1 MYHGMHMKIKE
12 LEEKLGIPRANI
24 RYYEKEGLFSPE
36 RKENGYREYTE
47 QDEKQLKTIVILR
60 KLGTPVPQIKA
71 LLNGQAQLPEVL
83 SENLLSLQKQKE
95 ELESAIRMC
104 EDMERQKQE
113 MQDFPVE
120 DYWEKIHTEER
131 RGGRFLDIC
140 KDYLEFEA
148 DLYGHV
154 WNNAY
159 FFDFSEERKRNGLLG
174 ALGVTLL
181 FSVCR
186 GLSWKFLWKSG
197 SFLEGFFEPF
207 VVFLIVSLLLLP
219 QFLFKDRHPKVL
231 KIYMTILTMI
241 CLVVLAGVILA
252 LLVLLANAL
261 FHFWF

>member
-1 MYHGMHMKIKE
+1 MYQGMHMKIKE
-12 LEEKLGIPRANI
+12 LEEKLGTPRANI

-60 KLGTPVPQIKA
+60 KLGTPVPQIRA
-71 LLNGQAQLPEVL
+71 LLNGQAQLSEVL

-104 EDMERQKQE
+104 EDMERQGQE

-120 DYWEKIHTEER
+120 DYWEKIHAEER
-131 RGGRFLDIC
+131 GGGRFLDIC

-148 DLYGHV
+148 DLFGSV
-154 WNNAY
+154 WEFAY
-159 FFDFSEERKRNGLLG
+159 FFDISDERKKHGLLG
-174 ALGVTLL
+174 AVGIVLL
-181 FSVCR
+181 LCVLR

-197 SFLEGFFEPF
+197 SFFEGFFEPIA
-207 VVFLIVSLLLLP
+207 VFLIVSLFMLP
-219 QFLFKDRHPKVL
+219 AFLFKKHPKAL
-231 KIYMTILTMI
+231 NIYMGILAAI
-241 CLVVLAGVILA
+241 CVIALAIVVLGLLVILA
-252 LLVLLANAL
+252 NTI